1 MTTLISLIGFV
12 ILMTALVIIHELG
25 HYLVARWRGVEVD
38 EFGFG
43 LPPKAVSL
51 FTKWGTEFTLN
62 WIPFGG
68 FVRLRGE
75 ADQKASKEPGSFAAA
90 SLWSRALILVA
101 GVFMNLVL
109 ALIILFFGFWLT
121 GWTPSFISL
130 DSMEQAADRGE
141 LILETGIVVSGVTE
155 AGPAKQAN
163 FPVPSIITEIDGV
176 EILEAE
182 DVVSAQ
188 LNKQEVTYTLE
199 HGDNEVSD
207 LTIALVD
214 GKSGI
219 VFQKTPL
226 ELEMVNKGIG
236 ASAYY
241 SLREVGLVTVLTM
254 KGIGGLF
261 GSLFTQGAVP
271 QEITGIV
278 GIAQLTH
285 QSLQTGFSQY
295 FRLMALLSLSLAIL
309 NILPF
314 PALDGGR
321 LIFVILEAV
330 RGKPV
335 DRNLEMMVN
344 TIGFAFIL
352 LLIVVITIADVIRLF

>member
-1 MTTLISLIGFV
+1 MNTLISLIGFV
-12 ILMTALVIIHELG
+12 VLMTALVIIHELG

-43 LPPKAVSL
+43 LPPKA
-51 FTKWGTEFTLN
+51 
-62 WIPFGG
+62 
-68 FVRLRGE
+68 
-75 ADQKASKEPGSFAAA
+75 
-90 SLWSRALILVA
+90 
-101 GVFMNLVL
+101 
-109 ALIILFFGFWLT
+109 FGFWLA
-121 GWTPSFISL
+121 GWTPSFTSL
-130 DSMEQAADRGE
+130 ASMQQAADRGE
-141 LILETGIVVSGVTE
+141 LMLETGIVVSSVTE
-155 AGPAKQAN
+155 AGPAEQAD
-163 FPVPSIITEIDGV
+163 FPVPSIITAIDGSPV
-176 EILEAE
+176 TEAE
-182 DVVSAQ
+182 DVIAAQ
-188 LNKQEVTYTLE
+188 LNKVNVTYTLE
-199 HGDNEVSD
+199 HGEDEISD
-207 LTIALVD
+207 LTVPLVD

-219 VFQKTPL
+219 VF
-226 ELEMVNKGIG
+226 
-236 ASAYY
+236 
-241 SLREVGLVTVLTM
+241 
-254 KGIGGLF
+254 GGLF

-285 QSLQTGFSQY
+285 KSLQAGLAPY